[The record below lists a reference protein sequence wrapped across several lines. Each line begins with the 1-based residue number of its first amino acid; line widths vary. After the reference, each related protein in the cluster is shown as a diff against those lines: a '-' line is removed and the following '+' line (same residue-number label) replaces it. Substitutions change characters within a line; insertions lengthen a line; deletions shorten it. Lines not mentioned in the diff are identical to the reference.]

1 MVMPTRDE
9 CKRILSRIG
18 FKLGVSPALISTR
31 LLSEDDKKDM
41 LEGNLPIDSLEL
53 HVKLWIEAGMPDYA
67 HGDDKPYKKT

>member
-1 MVMPTRDE
+1 MPTRDE